1 MKPPIRLLTPT
12 RIPRTGDEQKLWI
25 TDYAT
30 ALPEPA
36 FTHQTSA
43 ESELD

>member
-1 MKPPIRLLTPT
+1 LKPPVRLPALT
-12 RIPRTGDEQKLWI
+12 RIPRRGDEQKLWI
-25 TDYAT
+25 TDYST

-36 FTHQTSA
+36 FTHQTST